1 MCNCVS
7 GNKELNLQS
16 IDPLTVEKFSVVQN
30 EQSPVNIRLHLRNI
44 TLTGLKD
51 LVVTKV
57 VLVDAL
63 RSFAFI

>member
-63 RSFAFI
+63 RSIAFI